1 MRGLADAERLRR
13 FFRSLARAAEGE
25 VAVYL
30 TGGATAVLLGWR
42 ESTIDA
48 DILIVPEQDSL
59 FRALPRLKEE
69 LQLNVEIASPAHFI
83 PELPGWRER
92 SLLID
97 RIGAVSYFHY
107 DPYAQAL
114 AKIERG
120 HAKDLADV
128 AQLLVRGLV
137 EPRRLQEL
145 FEEIAAGLYRYPAV
159 DPASFRKRLEDAL
172 RRHAAST

>member
-13 FFRSLARAAEGE
+13 FLKELAGEAE
-25 VAVYL
+25 VDTAVYL

-48 DILIVPEQDSL
+48 DILIVPEHDSL
-59 FRALPRLKEE
+59 YRALPRLKEE

-92 SLLID
+92 SLLIE
-97 RIGAVSYFHY
+97 RLGRVSFYHY

-120 HAKDLADV
+120 HGKDLADV
-128 AQLLVRGLV
+128 AQLIGRGLV
-137 EPRRLQEL
+137 EPERLREL
-145 FEEIAAGLYRYPAV
+145 FRAIEPQLHRYPAV
-159 DPASFRKRLEDAL
+159 DPRSFRKRLDDAL
-172 RRHAAST
+172 RERS